1 MSSTIQLPEDQL
13 IELLLQLRK
22 TAPDQAKAILN
33 SQPQITYA
41 LVALM
46 VKMGVIDIPIFQ
58 QTLATFAPQQNG
70 TQPPLIPAI
79 PPHLQ
84 AQNSR
89 NGAPQFATP
98 PPGAYAITTPHA
110 GPAAYPQYTAGSEGQ
125 PLPPGH
131 YGVPAPPQTTG
142 QNIPAALA
150 AIPESQ
156 REVVLKLVNM
166 SPEEIAILPPNE
178 RASVMQ
184 LRASLGIH

>member
-84 AQNSR
+84 PQNSR
-89 NGAPQFATP
+89 NGAPQFAMP
-98 PPGAYAITTPHA
+98 PPGTYATTVPHH
-110 GPAAYPQYTAGSEGQ
+110 GPAYPQYTAEGH
-125 PLPPGH
+125 PLPAGH
-131 YGVPAPPQTTG
+131 YSVPAPPQTTG

-150 AIPESQ
+150 AIPENQ

-166 SPEEIAILPPNE
+166 SPEEIATLPPNE
-178 RASVMQ
+178 RASVIQ

>member
-70 TQPPLIPAI
+70 TQTPLIPAI

-98 PPGAYAITTPHA
+98 PPGAYATTTLHA
-110 GPAAYPQYTAGSEGQ
+110 GSAAYPQYAGSEGQ
-125 PLPPGH
+125 PLPAGH
-131 YGVPAPPQTTG
+131 YGVPAPPANYGSKHACGARCYTR
-142 QNIPAALA
+142 
-150 AIPESQ
+150 ES
-156 REVVLKLVNM
+156 KG
-166 SPEEIAILPPNE
+166 SCFKAC
-178 RASVMQ
+178 
-184 LRASLGIH
+184 

>member
-1 MSSTIQLPEDQL
+1 MSSTLQLPEDQL

-46 VKMGVIDIPIFQ
+46 VKMGVIDIPILQ

-70 TQPPLIPAI
+70 MQPPLVPAI

-84 AQNSR
+84 PQNSR

-98 PPGAYAITTPHA
+98 PPGAYAITTSQA
-110 GPAAYPQYTAGSEGQ
+110 APAAYPQYMADTEGH
-125 PLPPGH
+125 PLPAGH
-131 YGVPAPPQTTG
+131 YGVPAPQQTTG
-142 QNIPAALA
+142 QSMPAALA
-150 AIPESQ
+150 DIPESQ

-166 SPEEIAILPPNE
+166 SPEEIATLPPNE
-178 RASVMQ
+178 RATVMQ

>member
-84 AQNSR
+84 PQHSR
-89 NGAPQFATP
+89 NGAPQFATS
-98 PPGAYAITTPHA
+98 PPGPYAITVPHA
-110 GPAAYPQYTAGSEGQ
+110 GPAAYPQYTAGSEGH
-125 PLPPGH
+125 PLPAGH
-131 YGVPAPPQTTG
+131 YGVPTPPQTTG
-142 QNIPAALA
+142 QNMPAALA
-150 AIPESQ
+150 GIPENQ

-166 SPEEIAILPPNE
+166 SPEEIATLPPNE
-178 RASVMQ
+178 RASVLQ